1 MDIFFA
7 FVIKEARH
15 ILRDKRTMLIL
26 FGMPV
31 VLMLLFGFAI
41 TTDVKNVRTVV
52 VCSEMSPRT
61 QQAVERLSQSEY
73 FVITQTVNTP
83 HEAEQLIRNQKADMA
98 LVFAQDHGVQIMVD
112 GCDPNMAQQW
122 TTYAQQTLA
131 PAHSSLFTL
140 HSSLFKGERI
150 VVADIMTVPSD
161 TIDSVWVKVARDQ
174 LTFGWIHENELLAK
188 VSPDDPISQFIDFF
202 SDVHLLAFLAFCV
215 VIVAAYGV
223 RRLMRRGAKIVHFN
237 DIPSF
242 YPTTLCLLVASSAVL
257 YSSIQLFGPESWRH
271 FYYHPSLNPFGMP
284 LHLGLFVSSVWA
296 IVIVAIATVDD
307 VTKHLPLGSAILY
320 LGGLTAVCA
329 VDYVIFSI
337 TTLYYI
343 GYPLLIAYYIFAL
356 RRLSLQDSI

>member
-1 MDIFFA
+1 M
-7 FVIKEARH
+7 RQ
-15 ILRDKRTMLIL
+15 LLC
-26 FGMPV
+26 
-31 VLMLLFGFAI
+31 MLLFTSCYNKGPVTPDSWDLTKQQIDSISFY
-41 TTDVKNVRTVV
+41 TTHHYTQNYNFVVTGDSLVV
-52 VCSEMSPRT
+52 V
-61 QQAVERLSQSEY
+61 
-73 FVITQTVNTP
+73 
-83 HEAEQLIRNQKADMA
+83 
-98 LVFAQDHGVQIMVD
+98 
-112 GCDPNMAQQW
+112 AQQPE
-122 TTYAQQTLA
+122 AIAIPEVVSIEIESIGEEQQKDSITLR
-131 PAHSSLFTL
+131 
-140 HSSLFKGERI
+140 KNERI

-174 LTFGWIHENELLAK
+174 LTFGWIHENELMAK

-202 SDVHLLAFLAFCV
+202 SDVLLLAFLAFGV

-296 IVIVAIATVDD
+296 IVIVGIATVDD
-307 VTKHLPLGSAILY
+307 VTKHLPLGSAVLY

>member
-1 MDIFFA
+1 MHNSQSFL
-7 FVIKEARH
+7 KR
-15 ILRDKRTMLIL
+15 ILRRSLLCIMHCALCIL
-26 FGMPV
+26 LCGCYNRGPITPDAWNLTEQQLDSISFYTTHHYTQNYNFV
-31 VLMLLFGFAI
+31 VTGDSL
-41 TTDVKNVRTVV
+41 VV
-52 VCSEMSPRT
+52 V
-61 QQAVERLSQSEY
+61 
-73 FVITQTVNTP
+73 
-83 HEAEQLIRNQKADMA
+83 
-98 LVFAQDHGVQIMVD
+98 
-112 GCDPNMAQQW
+112 AQQPE
-122 TTYAQQTLA
+122 AMAIPDVVSIEIESIGEEQQKDSITLRKYE
-131 PAHSSLFTL
+131 H
-140 HSSLFKGERI
+140 I

-174 LTFGWIHENELLAK
+174 LTFGWIHEKELLAK
-188 VSPDDPISQFIDFF
+188 VSPDDPISQFIDLF
-202 SDVHLLAFLAFCV
+202 SNVHLLVFLAFCV

-271 FYYHPSLNPFGMP
+271 FYYHPSLNPFGLP
-284 LHLGLFVSSVWA
+284 LHLGLFVTSVWA

-320 LGGLTAVCA
+320 LGGLLAVCA
-329 VDYVIFSI
+329 VLYVIFSI

-343 GYPLLIAYYIFAL
+343 GYPLLIAYFNFAI

>member
-1 MDIFFA
+1 M
-7 FVIKEARH
+7 RRS
-15 ILRDKRTMLIL
+15 LY
-26 FGMPV
+26 
-31 VLMLLFGFAI
+31 LLFIIYHLLFSVACYNRGPI
-41 TTDVKNVRTVV
+41 TPDAWNLTEQQLDSISFYTTHHYTQNYNFVVTGDSLVV
-52 VCSEMSPRT
+52 V
-61 QQAVERLSQSEY
+61 
-73 FVITQTVNTP
+73 
-83 HEAEQLIRNQKADMA
+83 
-98 LVFAQDHGVQIMVD
+98 
-112 GCDPNMAQQW
+112 AQQPE
-122 TTYAQQTLA
+122 AMAIPDVVSIEIESIGEEQQKDSITLRKYE
-131 PAHSSLFTL
+131 H
-140 HSSLFKGERI
+140 I

-174 LTFGWIHENELLAK
+174 LTFGWIHEKELLAK
-188 VSPDDPISQFIDFF
+188 VSPDDPISQFIDLF
-202 SDVHLLAFLAFCV
+202 SNVHLLVFLAFCV

-320 LGGLTAVCA
+320 LGGLLAVCA
-329 VDYVIFSI
+329 VLYVVFSI

-343 GYPLLIAYYIFAL
+343 GYPLLIAYFIFAL

>member
-1 MDIFFA
+1 MSMRRSILLPLISYLLVSCYNRGPITPDAWNLTEQQLDSISFYTTHHYTQNYN
-7 FVIKEARH
+7 FVVTGDSLVVIAQEPGAMS
-15 ILRDKRTMLIL
+15 IPDVVSVLNSQYESNPNSQFSIPNSQFSLDSITLR
-26 FGMPV
+26 
-31 VLMLLFGFAI
+31 
-41 TTDVKNVRTVV
+41 KN
-52 VCSEMSPRT
+52 
-61 QQAVERLSQSEY
+61 
-73 FVITQTVNTP
+73 
-83 HEAEQLIRNQKADMA
+83 
-98 LVFAQDHGVQIMVD
+98 
-112 GCDPNMAQQW
+112 
-122 TTYAQQTLA
+122 
-131 PAHSSLFTL
+131 
-140 HSSLFKGERI
+140 ERI

-215 VIVAAYGV
+215 VIIAAYGV

-296 IVIVAIATVDD
+296 IIIVAIATVDD

-343 GYPLLIAYYIFAL
+343 GYPLLIAYFIFAL

>member
-1 MDIFFA
+1 
-7 FVIKEARH
+7 
-15 ILRDKRTMLIL
+15 
-26 FGMPV
+26 MPIPE
-31 VLMLLFGFAI
+31 VLSSLHGA
-41 TTDVKNVRTVV
+41 
-52 VCSEMSPRT
+52 
-61 QQAVERLSQSEY
+61 
-73 FVITQTVNTP
+73 
-83 HEAEQLIRNQKADMA
+83 AD
-98 LVFAQDHGVQIMVD
+98 
-112 GCDPNMAQQW
+112 
-122 TTYAQQTLA
+122 
-131 PAHSSLFTL
+131 SSLFTL

>member
-1 MDIFFA
+1 MHCALCILLCGCYNRGPITPDAWNLTEQQLDSISFYTTHHYTQNYN
-7 FVIKEARH
+7 FVVTGDS
-15 ILRDKRTMLIL
+15 L
-26 FGMPV
+26 
-31 VLMLLFGFAI
+31 
-41 TTDVKNVRTVV
+41 VV
-52 VCSEMSPRT
+52 V
-61 QQAVERLSQSEY
+61 
-73 FVITQTVNTP
+73 
-83 HEAEQLIRNQKADMA
+83 
-98 LVFAQDHGVQIMVD
+98 
-112 GCDPNMAQQW
+112 AQQPE
-122 TTYAQQTLA
+122 AMAIPDVVSIEIESIGEEQQKDSITLRKYE
-131 PAHSSLFTL
+131 H
-140 HSSLFKGERI
+140 I

-174 LTFGWIHENELLAK
+174 LTFGWIHEKELLAK
-188 VSPDDPISQFIDFF
+188 VSPDDPISQFIDLF
-202 SDVHLLAFLAFCV
+202 SNVHLLVFLAFCV

-284 LHLGLFVSSVWA
+284 LHLGLFVTFVWA
-296 IVIVAIATVDD
+296 IIIVAIATVDD

-320 LGGLTAVCA
+320 LGGLLAVCA
-329 VDYVIFSI
+329 VLYVIFSI

-343 GYPLLIAYYIFAL
+343 GYPLLIAYFVFAI

>member
-1 MDIFFA
+1 MHCVLCILLCGCYNRGPITPDAWNLTEQQLDSISFYTTHHYTQNYN
-7 FVIKEARH
+7 FVVTGDS
-15 ILRDKRTMLIL
+15 L
-26 FGMPV
+26 
-31 VLMLLFGFAI
+31 
-41 TTDVKNVRTVV
+41 VV
-52 VCSEMSPRT
+52 V
-61 QQAVERLSQSEY
+61 
-73 FVITQTVNTP
+73 
-83 HEAEQLIRNQKADMA
+83 
-98 LVFAQDHGVQIMVD
+98 
-112 GCDPNMAQQW
+112 AQQPE
-122 TTYAQQTLA
+122 AMAIPDVVSIEIESIGEEQQKDSITLRKYE
-131 PAHSSLFTL
+131 H
-140 HSSLFKGERI
+140 I

-174 LTFGWIHENELLAK
+174 LTFGWIHEKELLAK
-188 VSPDDPISQFIDFF
+188 VSPDDPISQFIDLF
-202 SDVHLLAFLAFCV
+202 SNVHLLVFLAFCV

-223 RRLMRRGAKIVHFN
+223 RRLMRRGAKIVHFD

-284 LHLGLFVSSVWA
+284 LHLGLFVTSVWA

-320 LGGLTAVCA
+320 LGGLLAVCA
-329 VDYVIFSI
+329 VLYVVFSI

-343 GYPLLIAYYIFAL
+343 GYPLLIVYYIFAL